1 MNIDEIFQRIME
13 DNETSTGDWSRVKYA
28 LLWLSDKELLNL
40 NNLVIMN
47 VLMSDGIRK
56 DIKLKKTRIYG
67 TDSHTYELPDNSKYI
82 EVTKLGDNER
92 VYEEVR

>member
-28 LLWLSDKELLNL
+28 LLWLSDKGLLNL

-56 DIKLKKTRIYG
+56 DITLKKTRIYG
-67 TDSHTYELPDNSKYI
+67 TDSYTYELPDNSKYI